1 VDELWESRQYEI
13 SLPCELKKVE
23 QLQDRLQAC
32 GLKGHVIQKE
42 KVEGH
47 LVCTLAVSGA
57 THKQN
62 KFVDLVLVDPE
73 ISAIEW

>member
-1 VDELWESRQYEI
+1 M
-13 SLPCELKKVE
+13 
-23 QLQDRLQAC
+23 
-32 GLKGHVIQKE
+32 IQKE

-62 KFVDLVLVDPE
+62 SFVDQVLADPE
-73 ISAIEW
+73 IIAIEW